1 MACSRGRHLRAV
13 LAGVI
18 VCWAVAEGI
27 VVAQDASEVAEDLG
41 NSYVLARRTTGQG
54 SIIETLLFA
63 GRPIV
68 TDIAMP
74 ATDMGTTAA
83 SARTPSGSA
92 DAPPGDTT
100 ALPAGFGSGFGGT
113 WLTGETVGDYLV
125 LHRIRAGDPVTHDI
139 FHDGRKVGSVS
150 EVGLP
155 VRTGRLAG
163 RNSFAF
169 ESTDDRFVVRLTQ
182 PDGTRILAATEHGHS
197 LGQVVVDRS
206 AALAAPW
213 RSGVGVATPSEPSL
227 EAVGS
232 SIDRSPQPQRLVR
245 PQEPAGSIMREEPA
259 PQVIPL
265 QPETAPLPR
274 PSPLPRTRPAKGETP
289 VRAVGPAG
297 NNLSGSTPQAMSIA
311 APGAAAAPRPVAPA
325 SAITAPAAGPKPAA
339 AVATPRPA
347 ATPAKPIVPAP
358 ATTASAASAK
368 PVAATENSRPPR
380 RGAAKPA
387 TPAARPI
394 RAQPSDSWLQ
404 ELERATRPSRT
415 EPP

>member
-68 TDIAMP
+68 TDIAVP
-74 ATDMGTTAA
+74 ATDMGRTAA

-92 DAPPGDTT
+92 DAPPGDSA

-297 NNLSGSTPQAMSIA
+297 NNLSGSTPQPMSIA

-368 PVAATENSRPPR
+368 PVAASENSRPPR

-387 TPAARPI
+387 TPAARPV
-394 RAQPSDSWLQ
+394 RTQPSDSWLQ

-415 EPP
+415 ETP

>member
-1 MACSRGRHLRAV
+1 MACARGRHLRAV

-27 VVAQDASEVAEDLG
+27 AVAQDASEVAEDLG
-41 NSYVLARRTTGQG
+41 NSYVLTRRTTGQG

-68 TDIAMP
+68 TDIAVP

-83 SARTPSGSA
+83 SARTLSGSA
-92 DAPPGDTT
+92 DAPPRD
-100 ALPAGFGSGFGGT
+100 AAAPPAGFGPGFGGT

-150 EVGLP
+150 EVGPP
-155 VRTGRLAG
+155 VRTGSLAG

-182 PDGTRILAATEHGHS
+182 PDGTRILAATEHGHF

-206 AALAAPW
+206 AAIAAPW
-213 RSGVGVATPSEPSL
+213 RSGVGVAAPSEPSL
-227 EAVGS
+227 EAVGP
-232 SIDRSPQPQRLVR
+232 SIDRSPQPQRLAR
-245 PQEPAGSIMREEPA
+245 PQKPAGSIMREEPA

-274 PSPLPRTRPAKGETP
+274 PSPLPRTRPALGATP
-289 VRAVGPAG
+289 VRTVGPAG
-297 NNLSGSTPQAMSIA
+297 NNLSGSTPQPIA
-311 APGAAAAPRPVAPA
+311 APAAATAPRPVAPA
-325 SAITAPAAGPKPAA
+325 SAITAPAAAQKPAA
-339 AVATPRPA
+339 AATRRPA
-347 ATPAKPIVPAP
+347 ATPATPIVPAP
-358 ATTASAASAK
+358 ATTASAANAK
-368 PVAATENSRPPR
+368 PVAATENSRPAR
-380 RGAAKPA
+380 RSAAKPP
-387 TPAARPI
+387 TPAARPL
-394 RAQPSDSWLQ
+394 RAQPSDSWLE
-404 ELERATRPSRT
+404 ELERATRPGRT
-415 EPP
+415 ETP

>member
-1 MACSRGRHLRAV
+1 
-13 LAGVI
+13 
-18 VCWAVAEGI
+18 VAEGI